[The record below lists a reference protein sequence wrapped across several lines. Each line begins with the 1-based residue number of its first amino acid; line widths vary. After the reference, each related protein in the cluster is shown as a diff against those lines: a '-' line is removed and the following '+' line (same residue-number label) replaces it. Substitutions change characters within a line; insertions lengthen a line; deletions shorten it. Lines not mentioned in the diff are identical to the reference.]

1 MTGHRRPG
9 FRARWFAL
17 APASSRGMMI
27 RMDRM
32 ERFDT
37 IKRLNAPILEVDVI
51 DTHRYGL

>member
-1 MTGHRRPG
+1 
-9 FRARWFAL
+9 
-17 APASSRGMMI
+17 MI

-32 ERFDT
+32 EPFDT